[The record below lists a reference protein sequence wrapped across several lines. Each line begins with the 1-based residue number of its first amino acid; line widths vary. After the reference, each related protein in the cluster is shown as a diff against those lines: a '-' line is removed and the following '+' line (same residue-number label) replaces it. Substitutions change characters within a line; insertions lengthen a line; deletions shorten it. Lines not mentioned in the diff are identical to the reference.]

1 MKVLVLGSG
10 AREHALVKAIAADP
24 EVDAVIAAPGNPGID
39 ATALCVPLDVL
50 DGEAVASLARE
61 HEVDLVVVGPEA
73 PLVAG
78 VADVC
83 RSAGFPVF
91 GPSAVLRRSRAASSF
106 AKEIMAAAEVPTA
119 LAHICT
125 TIEEVRSALDAFGR
139 RTSSRTT
146 AWLLARVSS

>member
-1 MKVLVLGSG
+1 MAGPRLGAVKVLVLGSG

-39 ATALCVPLDVL
+39 ATALCVPVDIL
-50 DGEAVASLARE
+50 DGDAVAALARE

-83 RSAGFPVF
+83 RAASCAHDQAGHDCGNENVL
-91 GPSAVLRRSRAASSF
+91 AARRLLRR
-106 AKEIMAAAEVPTA
+106 
-119 LAHICT
+119 
-125 TIEEVRSALDAFGR
+125 R
-139 RTSSRTT
+139 RV
-146 AWLLARVSS
+146 AG